1 MNENMPKGHF
11 DADLDICIQQS
22 FECMGISR
30 VVHKNMD
37 VNAVPR

>member
-1 MNENMPKGHF
+1 MPKGHF
-11 DADLDICIQQS
+11 DADLDIGIQQS